1 MSKSRAVGK
10 SSTTAPRRKGT
21 KVSTSRARQGG
32 ADTSLD
38 FSLEESLA
46 LRMRDLHRIFTR
58 SLERRIGVYGI
69 TATMWYYLRLLWERN
84 GATQRELSE
93 DLGIRGP
100 TTVEAI
106 AGLEV
111 KQLIRRQPDPKD
123 KRKVVIHLTPKGIEL
138 KHILLKFALEVQDI
152 ATSDVSVE
160 EFEIMRTVLRKM
172 QAALLKDQAGGLP

>member
-1 MSKSRAVGK
+1 
-10 SSTTAPRRKGT
+10 
-21 KVSTSRARQGG
+21 
-32 ADTSLD
+32 
-38 FSLEESLA
+38 
-46 LRMRDLHRIFTR
+46 
-58 SLERRIGVYGI
+58 
-69 TATMWYYLRLLWERN
+69 MWYYLRLLWERN

-152 ATSDVSVE
+152 ATADISVE
-160 EFEIMRTVLRKM
+160 ELETMRTVLRKM
-172 QAALLKDQAGGLP
+172 QAALLKDQAK